1 MVSAMVYLQFADYGL
16 TSGLVAGIWGIFVA
30 SLFFQI
36 FLYPRINF
44 FDEGIEIINP
54 LSRHLIGWHEVES
67 IDTRYTMSIV
77 TESDRGKNGRVHAF
91 AAPAPG
97 RYHSRSIHRSE
108 LRGLNL
114 GDSGTIRAG
123 ESPRTQSGIA
133 AAIAR
138 SKLEEFKR
146 FDTPERI
153 AYRYEFNHGAIIAH
167 LAIAAIG
174 VVALVFHG

>member
-16 TSGLVAGIWGIFVA
+16 TSGFVA
-30 SLFFQI
+30 SIWGVFVASIFFQI
-36 FLYPRINF
+36 FLYPRIHF
-44 FDEGIEIINP
+44 FDEGVEIINP

-67 IDTRYTMSIV
+67 IDARYTMSIM
-77 TESDRGKNGRVHAF
+77 TQSDRGKNGRVHAF

-97 RYHSRSIHRSE
+97 RYHSRSIHQSE

-114 GDSGTIRAG
+114 GDSGTIRSG

-138 SKLEEFKR
+138 GRLKEFKR
-146 FDTPERI
+146 LDTAQLI
-153 AYRYEFNHGAIIAH
+153 AYRYQFNHGAIIAN
-167 LAIAAIG
+167 LAIATIG
-174 VVALVFHG
+174 IIALVFHN